1 MDLHLNEI
9 INRRMEELEQNLL
22 KTNGVYAQS
31 AEKNSYLIENVESIL
46 KCTHSITLSVGDFM
60 DIAGYIDEENTQAD
74 ILQKAAYRQG
84 CIDCV
89 KLLRTM
95 GVLY

>member
-1 MDLHLNEI
+1 MDLHLYEI

-31 AEKNSYLIENVESIL
+31 AEKSSYLMENVKFIL
-46 KCTHSITLSVGDFM
+46 NCGSRISLSVEDCM
-60 DIAGYIDEENTQAD
+60 DIAEYIDEENTQAD
-74 ILQKAAYRQG
+74 ILQKAAYKQG
-84 CIDCV
+84 CTDCV